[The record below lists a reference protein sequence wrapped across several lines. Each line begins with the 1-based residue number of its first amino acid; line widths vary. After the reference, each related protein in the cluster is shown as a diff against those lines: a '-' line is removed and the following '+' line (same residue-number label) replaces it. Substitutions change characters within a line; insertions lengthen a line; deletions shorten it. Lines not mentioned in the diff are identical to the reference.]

1 MIFGSFVDVYVVYII
16 KWHVLQMSYIV
27 IYADYQMII
36 CVAKK
41 FMGEYFLFAH
51 LRLLLLDPTLE
62 VDIFEYQ
69 G

>member
-1 MIFGSFVDVYVVYII
+1 MPYV
-16 KWHVLQMSYIV
+16 V
-27 IYADYQMII
+27 IYADCQMIV

-62 VDIFEYQ
+62 VDIFGHQ